1 MRAKAE
7 TIARAT
13 KRMSNHSMILFSR
26 SLTPPTGASSFFGG
40 DFQGF
45 DLGGHALAKKLIR
58 LSGKLSISDTFLAA
72 FDVAIKTRI
81 FVAHE
86 LT

>member
-13 KRMSNHSMILFSR
+13 KRMPKHSMILFSR
-26 SLTPPTGASSFFGG
+26 SLTPPTGASSFFGR

-45 DLGGHALAKKLIR
+45 DLCGHAPAKKLKR
-58 LSGKLSISDTFLAA
+58 LSRTFSIADTFLEA
-72 FDVAIKTRI
+72 FDVAIQIRI